1 MSITNEEAIKK
12 IARILR
18 ADKDTVLNVCDRME
32 DITGNKNVL
41 EKIMEEN
48 DMLMEK
54 ALSNLGVRKDAYHF
68 EIYHALIAK
77 IKENDEKIFKLFKE
91 PRPVSYEGSKTLLNF
106 AQEIAKTPQGF
117 FLKKE
122 KAEEFLRNEPP
133 KKILEAMGYDSVD
146 ELLEK
151 EELLQV
157 FSALR
162 FIEDMEWLNNTF
174 FAQYK
179 DLMPDDFEMRDIEV
193 KVLDGKWLTAAEK
206 FLKKK
211 YHNVSHLK
219 ELGVIF
225 VIPLELKV
233 SGETMRLFSLIL
245 HYLNEVTFYS
255 RLFQNFKEKP
265 EVFSERL
272 VSSLRG
278 DVLDE
283 RFPEGKVANWNI
295 VQRYL
300 AKVDEF
306 DWRLFEPHVNP
317 EALHWSKAE
326 RMIANF
332 NERFPE
338 TELGFWKNLDFVGDF
353 FKTEA
358 GVDNLVSMNLID
370 TVMSLVMDKE
380 MIKYLYHHQEA
391 MWNKLFSEYV
401 GGDDKMED
409 MIVENF
415 TKGYISF

>member
-1 MSITNEEAIKK
+1 MSITNEEAIQK

-18 ADKDTVLNVCDRME
+18 SDKDTVFNVCERMG
-32 DITGNKNVL
+32 DITGNKNAPQ
-41 EKIMEEN
+41 KIMEEN
-48 DMLMEK
+48 DMLVEK
-54 ALSNLGVRKDAYHF
+54 ALLRLGVRKDAYHF
-68 EIYHALIAK
+68 EVYDALIAK

-91 PRPVSYEGSKTLLNF
+91 PRPVSYEGCKTLLNF
-106 AQEIAKTPQGF
+106 AQEIAKAPQGF

-133 KKILEAMGYDSVD
+133 KKILEALEYDSVD

-162 FIEDMEWLNNTF
+162 FMEDMEWLNDTF
-174 FAQYK
+174 FAQYQS
-179 DLMPDDFEMRDIEV
+179 LTPDDFEMRNIEV
-193 KVLDGKWLTAAEK
+193 KVLDGKWLKAAEK

-245 HYLNEVTFYS
+245 HYLNEVSFYS
-255 RLFQNFKEKP
+255 KLFLDFKEKP

-272 VSSLRG
+272 ISSLRG

-300 AKVDEF
+300 AKIDEF

-326 RMIANF
+326 RMIADF

-338 TELGFWKNLDFVGDF
+338 TELDFWKNLDFVGDF

-358 GVDNLVSMNLID
+358 GIENLVSMNLID

-391 MWNKLFSEYV
+391 LWNKLFSEYV
-401 GGDDKMED
+401 GGDKKMED
-409 MIVENF
+409 LIVENF